1 MNLKVRERDVQKAVL
16 QFLALKRVWAW
27 RNNVGATVI
36 ENRENRGRRFIR
48 FGSPGM
54 PDVMA
59 VLPSG
64 KVFHIECKSGTG
76 KQSEAQLEWQ
86 KKAED
91 HGHYY
96 LVIRDVSELFPFF
109 GGTK

>member
-1 MNLKVRERDVQKAVL
+1 MKLKVGEKDVQKAVL

-27 RNNVGATVI
+27 RNNVGATVA
-36 ENRENRGRRFIR
+36 EHAGKRRFFR

-54 PDVMA
+54 PDIMA

-64 KVFHIECKSGTG
+64 KVFHIECKSSTG